1 MSKKVTILSGH
12 VEVLSL
18 ELWQAFFKHSPERK
32 AWSCRETFHLES
44 LQVSRKDFTQ
54 GELLFFEITQ
64 V

>member
-18 ELWQAFFKHSPERK
+18 ELWQVFKHSPERK
-32 AWSCRETFHLES
+32 AWSCRETFNLEL

-54 GELLFFEITQ
+54 RELLFFEITQ